1 MGLAAGMPGKFA
13 LASAWKTVATV
24 LCIASDHDTGAVVP
38 ALTSSIRAKV
48 QAWNY
53 VLGAPQINE
62 IPIVST
68 LGKILVKEVVLYPII
83 HCVRFYP
90 SHERFLKP
98 PTAFTRLSSLNFVP

>member
-1 MGLAAGMPGKFA
+1 MGGLAAGMPGKFA

-38 ALTSSIRAKV
+38 APTSSIRAKV

-68 LGKILVKEVVLYPII
+68 LGKILVKEVA
-83 HCVRFYP
+83 
-90 SHERFLKP
+90 FLKKCALWGALVLIFWISMRMS
-98 PTAFTRLSSLNFVP
+98 T

>member
-1 MGLAAGMPGKFA
+1 MGGLAAGMPGKFA

-38 ALTSSIRAKV
+38 APTSSIRAKV

-68 LGKILVKEVVLYPII
+68 LGKILVKEVVEFSNVLISEQAPA
-83 HCVRFYP
+83 
-90 SHERFLKP
+90 SK
-98 PTAFTRLSSLNFVP
+98 LSEFALS

>member
-1 MGLAAGMPGKFA
+1 MGGLAAGMPGKFA

-38 ALTSSIRAKV
+38 APTSSIRAKV

-68 LGKILVKEVVLYPII
+68 LGKILVKEVVG
-83 HCVRFYP
+83 
-90 SHERFLKP
+90 
-98 PTAFTRLSSLNFVP
+98 RLEMGEEYYRRVSMFGGGHA